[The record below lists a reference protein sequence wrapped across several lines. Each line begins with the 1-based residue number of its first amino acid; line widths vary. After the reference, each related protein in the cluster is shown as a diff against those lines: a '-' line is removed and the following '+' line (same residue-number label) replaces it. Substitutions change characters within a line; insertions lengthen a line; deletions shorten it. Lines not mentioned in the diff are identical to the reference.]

1 MSYNADHLN
10 TALRKAR
17 VDRGLSQRKLSLKSG
32 VPQAQISKFENGA
45 VDLRLSSLVALF
57 RALGLEL
64 ELVPK
69 KAVPAVQSIVRS
81 TTLRATIDPEQ
92 IASAQF
98 ALDHVLQKL
107 AKRDQRSMEFERLQ
121 EHANFFKEVRIPTDQ
136 INSFKRWA
144 KYLKRLQ
151 RTPMNSEKV
160 TKLMKR
166 TEELRSQLEHLE
178 ALPNQRRRPRP
189 VYSLE
194 EEGSDA

>member
-1 MSYNADHLN
+1 MSYKADHLN
-10 TALRKAR
+10 IALRKAR
-17 VDRGLSQRKLSLKSG
+17 IDTGLSQRELSTKSG

-92 IASAQF
+92 LASAQIV
-98 ALDHVLQKL
+98 LDHVLQEL
-107 AKRDQRSMEFERLQ
+107 AKRDQRSKEFERLQ
-121 EHANFFKEVRIPTDQ
+121 EHANFFKKVRIPTDQ
-136 INSFKRWA
+136 IISFKRWA
-144 KYLKRLQ
+144 KYLERLQ
-151 RTPMNSEKV
+151 KNPIDSEKI
-160 TKLMKR
+160 TTLMKR
-166 TEELRSQLEHLE
+166 TEELRSQLEHME
-178 ALPNQRRRPRP
+178 ALPNQRLRPRP

-194 EEGSDA
+194 DEDGDA

>member
-1 MSYNADHLN
+1 MSYKTDHLN

-17 VDRGLSQRKLSLKSG
+17 IDTGLSQRELSTKSG

-69 KAVPAVQSIVRS
+69 KAVPAIQSIVRS
-81 TTLRATIDPEQ
+81 TTLGATIDPEQ
-92 IASAQF
+92 LASAQN
-98 ALDHVLQKL
+98 ALDHVLQEL
-107 AKRDQRSMEFERLQ
+107 AKRDQRSKEFERLQ
-121 EHANFFKEVRIPTDQ
+121 EHAIFFKKVRIPADQ

-144 KYLKRLQ
+144 KYLERLQ
-151 RTPMNSEKV
+151 KNPIDSEKI
-160 TKLMKR
+160 TTLMTR
-166 TEELRSQLEHLE
+166 TEELRNQLEHME
-178 ALPNQRRRPRP
+178 ALPNQRLRPRP

-194 EEGSDA
+194 EEDRDA